1 MKKVIQGVVAIAAA
15 LLLCPE
21 MDVLAAEYQLVELG
35 EYGRPWLVDDTQEQ
49 IDEEIELGEME
60 LLAQLVHAE
69 AGNQSLYGKRLVAD
83 VVLNRV
89 RSDEFPNTV
98 HEVIFQPGQFSVVN
112 NGAWEKAAYNMEET
126 DYTAVSYEWD
136 NLTNTEVLYFNNSS
150 NVSGGGKPFK
160 VGDHWFNTQ

>member
-21 MDVLAAEYQLVELG
+21 MDVLAAEYQLVEMG

-69 AGNQSLYGKRLVAD
+69 AD

-89 RSDEFPNTV
+89 KSDEFPNTV

-150 NVSGGGKPFK
+150 NVSGGGTPFK